1 VIAMGNLIDAKHQ
14 FTSIPLKIVYQI
26 SSGVED
32 RENMSS
38 MTQVAEILMWTYAG
52 TFTVT
57 INAWPA
63 IKLIDM
69 GMRPLPIFE
78 RVTFVRNNPWVKPIF
93 HYYHGS
99 SDAYRFGA
107 RYGGRVGGKIASR
120 LIPLAGWALVAY
132 DVYDLIINRSIW
144 GFDIDDPGSISW
156 G

>member
-1 VIAMGNLIDAKHQ
+1 MGNLIDSKHQ

-32 RENMSS
+32 RENM
-38 MTQVAEILMWTYAG
+38 TPKTEIAEIAMWTYAG

-57 INAWPA
+57 INAWPI

-69 GMRPLPIFE
+69 GKRPLPIFE
-78 RVTFVRNNPWVKPIF
+78 RVSFVRHHPWVKPRF

-99 SDAYRFGA
+99 STAYQIGE
-107 RYGGRVGGKIASR
+107 RYGGKVGGKIAGR
-120 LIPLAGWALVAY
+120 AIPLVGWAMLAY
-132 DVYDLIINRSIW
+132 DVYDLIVNRSIW